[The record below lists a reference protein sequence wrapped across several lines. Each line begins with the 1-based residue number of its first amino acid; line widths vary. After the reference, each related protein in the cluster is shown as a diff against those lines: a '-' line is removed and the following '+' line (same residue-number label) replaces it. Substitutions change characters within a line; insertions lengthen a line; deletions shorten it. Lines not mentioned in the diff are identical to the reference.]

1 LNPSLRS
8 RPRLRQA
15 LLATLL
21 SACLGSALAQS
32 TAQPPPPPTEPQ
44 QIEQLVRERKYADAL
59 KRADDWLVKNP
70 RNAQVRF
77 LRAIALAET
86 GKAADAQAALEAMT
100 AEFPE
105 LPEPYNN
112 LAVMHAAAGRY
123 ELARSLL
130 QRAIDVAPN
139 YVTARE
145 NLGDLHIA
153 IAVDVYTRAL
163 ALDPNNAALKARLQT
178 ATAAAGRLRSAR

>member
-1 LNPSLRS
+1 MF
-8 RPRLRQA
+8 PRLHLTRP
-15 LLATLL
+15 LLALML
-21 SACLGSALAQS
+21 CAWLGGALAQS
-32 TAQPPPPPTEPQ
+32 TATQPPPPTEPQ
-44 QIEQLVRERKYADAL
+44 QIEQLVRERKYTDAL

-77 LRAIALAET
+77 LRAIALSET
-86 GKAADAQAALEAMT
+86 GKVADAQAALEAMT

-139 YVTARE
+139 YLTARE

-153 IAVDVYTRAL
+153 MAADVYTRAL
-163 ALDPNNAALKARLQT
+163 ALDPNNASLKARLQA
-178 ATAAAGRLRSAR
+178 ATEAAGRLRSAR

>member
-1 LNPSLRS
+1 MFPRTRLT
-8 RPRLRQA
+8 RPLLA
-15 LLATLL
+15 LLLCAW
-21 SACLGSALAQS
+21 LGGALAQA
-32 TAQPPPPPTEPQ
+32 TTTREPPPLTEPQ

-86 GKAADAQAALEAMT
+86 GKGADAQAALEAMT
-100 AEFPE
+100 SEFPE

-139 YVTARE
+139 YLTARE

-153 IAVDVYTRAL
+153 MAADVYTRAL
-163 ALDPNNAALKARLQT
+163 ALDPNNASLKARLQA
-178 ATAAAGRLRSAR
+178 ATEAAGRLRSAR

>member
-1 LNPSLRS
+1 LNPYLRS
-8 RPRLRQA
+8 RPCLRQA

-77 LRAIALAET
+77 LRAIALTET

-100 AEFPE
+100 AEE
-105 LPEPYNN
+105 L
-112 LAVMHAAAGRY
+112 
-123 ELARSLL
+123 S
-130 QRAIDVAPN
+130 
-139 YVTARE
+139 
-145 NLGDLHIA
+145 
-153 IAVDVYTRAL
+153 AL
-163 ALDPNNAALKARLQT
+163 AKQYFPATRVSRVTVLPVAKPAAKPVQ
-178 ATAAAGRLRSAR
+178 